1 MNETIVSF
9 NFDGT
14 EIRALDQN
22 GQPWFVLSDVCAVL
36 DISNS
41 RDAASRLDDDE
52 KGSVGITDTSSN
64 GVTQGRTVTTINE
77 SGLYSLILTSR
88 KESAKQFKK
97 WVTSEVLPQIR
108 KTGQYTKKQKSKNS
122 QTIEMMRPDSDKLI
136 ENYRVVLP
144 NDTYYALQDTITQ
157 LQAEL
162 IQTQRALLQS
172 QQELLQLKLEY
183 ATN

>member
-14 EIRALDQN
+14 EIRALDQD
-22 GQPWFVLSDVCAVL
+22 GQPWFVLSDVCSVL
-36 DISNS
+36 DISNPS
-41 RDAASRLDDDE
+41 DAASRLDDDE
-52 KGSVGITDTSSN
+52 KNTIAITDGTPGN
-64 GVTQGRTVTTINE
+64 PNKLTINE

-144 NDTYYALQDTITQ
+144 KDTYYALQDTITQ

-183 ATN
+183 AAN